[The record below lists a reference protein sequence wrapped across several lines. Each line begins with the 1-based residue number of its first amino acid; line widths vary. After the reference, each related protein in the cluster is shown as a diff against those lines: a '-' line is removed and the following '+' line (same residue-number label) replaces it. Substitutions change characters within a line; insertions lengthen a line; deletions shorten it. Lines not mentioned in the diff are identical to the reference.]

1 MTITELETKIDSIKD
16 TLENTLTDID
26 SIITEL
32 ESSDLTGNEYFGVIL
47 DDIQTLKDD
56 LGAALESDG
65 YIDKDFRYIRKDI
78 AKYRLGD

>member
-1 MTITELETKIDSIKD
+1 MTITELETKIDTIKD
-16 TLENTLTDID
+16 TLENALADID
-26 SIITEL
+26 SIVTEL
-32 ESSDLTGNEYFGVIL
+32 EASDLTGNEYLGTLL
-47 DDIQTLKDD
+47 DDVQTLKDD